1 MSKNNFFSRFVNPY
15 GLKKLS
21 PFETKNGRL
30 RLSKKRLFK
39 LLLIGSS
46 AILAAFIVMIVVFS
60 FDLPKPGQI
69 AQYHPTGSTKIYDR
83 NGKILNDIYGEER
96 RTVIGTADMPK
107 AVKDAT
113 VAIEDRYYYSHHG
126 VNFRAIARA
135 IFVDVVRR
143 SKSQGGSTI
152 TQQLVRNAI
161 DNVGKKK
168 SFTRKIKEV
177 ILALEFEQIHS
188 KDEIITLYLN
198 EIPYGNNFYGIE
210 SASLGYFGIRAK
222 ELDPTLVSDDKE
234 KAKRWAQIAM
244 LTSLPQAPT
253 YYNPYGNHND
263 QLKSRRDI
271 VLQKL
276 ADQGYISNDIAKS
289 AKTYDVLDG
298 VAKSK
303 ENITAPHFV
312 FYIRE
317 QLVDLLGGGQVGE
330 RRLASEGYKVTTT
343 LDLDL
348 QREAEKIISNKA
360 PSIFKSTQASN
371 AALVST
377 DTKTGQILAMVG
389 SVDYNEKKFGSVN
402 VTTANRQPG
411 SSFKPIVYASLFKKN
426 WSPGSTIF
434 DLESTY
440 DQSRGDEIWPHNY
453 SGGGRG
459 PLTIRNALGQSLNI
473 SAIKAQALAGT
484 KEAVDTARDLGISTL
499 EDPEKYGLAMVLGA
513 AEVKMVDMVGA
524 YSVFANNGDLHPVS
538 GILKIED
545 QGGQVIQEWRDQPK
559 QVLDSGIAYEISS
572 ILSDNDARTPTFGA
586 RSPLTLPGRVVAA
599 KTGTTSNYRDA
610 WTIGFTPQIT
620 TAVWVGNNN
629 NKEMTHSGAGAMAAA
644 PIWHDFMVKAHE
656 NKPEEQFTRPD
667 SIKDCTVAKYSNK
680 RPTDVTPPD
689 NIIRDLCTEWQNPT
703 EDDDAW
709 KTVRLYKPD
718 QTKLA
723 NDTTPPSL
731 IATKV
736 FTTIHSE
743 RPTDAIWENPV
754 LRWANDNGISSQN
767 IPTDTYDPNNAGDRL
782 SVSIVSPSDGT
793 TQKGKI
799 TLQSFAESK
808 FGVSHMLMYIDDILV
823 AQPNAPWTAEFDTS
837 SLVDGRHTFKVV
849 ARDLQDQEES
859 ASVIFISY
867 NSATVVDFSNLSA
880 VRSTNRTSVTI
891 FWTTTTEADGL
902 VEYGS
907 TSTYGTQVREN
918 KGEILSH
925 TVVINGLDPVIT
937 YHYRLTSKN
946 SARGISGSTE
956 NATF

>member
-1 MSKNNFFSRFVNPY
+1 M
-15 GLKKLS
+15 
-21 PFETKNGRL
+21 
-30 RLSKKRLFK
+30 
-39 LLLIGSS
+39 
-46 AILAAFIVMIVVFS
+46 AAFIVMVIVFS

-69 AQYHPTGSTKIYDR
+69 AQYHPAGSTKIYDR

-96 RTVIGTADMPK
+96 RTVITSADIPR

-135 IFVDVVRR
+135 IYVDVTRGN
-143 SKSQGGSTI
+143 KSQGGSTI

-210 SASLGYFGIRAK
+210 SAALGYFGVSAK
-222 ELDPTLVSDDKE
+222 ELDPALASEDKE

-244 LTSLPQAPT
+244 LVSLPQAPT
-253 YYNPYGNHND
+253 YYNPYGNRND
-263 QLKSRRDI
+263 QLKWRRDV

-276 ADQGYISNDIAKS
+276 ADQNYISNDMAKS
-289 AKTYDVLDG
+289 AKTYEVLDG

-303 ENITAPHFV
+303 ENITSPHFV

-343 LDLDL
+343 LDSDL
-348 QREAEKIISNKA
+348 QSTAEKIISDKS
-360 PSIFKSTQASN
+360 PSIFKNTQASN
-371 AALVST
+371 AALVSI

-389 SVDYNEKKFGSVN
+389 SVNYNDKKFGSVN
-402 VTTANRQPG
+402 VTTSNRQPG

-440 DQSRGDEIWPHNY
+440 DQSRGNEIWPHNY

-473 SAIKAQALAGT
+473 SAIKSQALAGT
-484 KEAVDTARDLGISTL
+484 KEAVDTARDLGITTL
-499 EDPEKYGLAMVLGA
+499 DEPDKYGLAMVLGA

-524 YSVFANNGDLHPVS
+524 YSVFANGGDLHPVS

-545 QGGQVIQEWRDQPK
+545 QNGQVIQEWKDQPK

-586 RSPLTLPGRVVAA
+586 RSPLTLPGRTVAA

-629 NKEMTHSGAGAMAAA
+629 NKEMARTGAGAMAAA
-644 PIWHDFMVKAHE
+644 PIWHDFMTKAHE

-667 SIKDCTVAKYSNK
+667 SIKDCAVAKYSNK
-680 RPTDVTPPD
+680 RPTSVTPPE
-689 NIIRDLCTEWQNPT
+689 NIVRDICTEWQMPT
-703 EDDDAW
+703 DDDDAW
-709 KTVRLYKPD
+709 KSVKLYKPD

-723 NDTTPPSL
+723 TDDTPPSL
-731 IATKV
+731 VTTKV
-736 FTTIHSE
+736 YTTIHSE
-743 RPTDAIWENPV
+743 RPTDAVWEFPV
-754 LRWANDNGISSQN
+754 LRWANDNGITGQAV
-767 IPTDTYDPNNAGDRL
+767 PTDKYDPSAAADRL
-782 SVSIVSPSDGT
+782 SVSVVSPVNGT
-793 TQKGKI
+793 TVSGKI
-799 TLQSFAESK
+799 VLQSYAESK
-808 FGVSHMLMYIDDILV
+808 FGVSHMFIYIDDILV
-823 AQPNAPWTAEFDTS
+823 AQPNAPWTADFDTA
-837 SLVDGRHTFKVV
+837 SLTDGRHTMKAV

-859 ASVIFISY
+859 ATSIFITR
-867 NSATVVDFSNLSA
+867 NGAATVAISSVSA
-880 VRSTNRTSVTI
+880 VRSSDRTSATI
-891 FWTTTTEADGL
+891 FWSTTPAADGL
-902 VEYGS
+902 VEYGLTTAYS
-907 TSTYGTQVREN
+907 SSVKEN
-918 KGEILSH
+918 KGDVLSH
-925 TVVINGLDPVIT
+925 TIVVSGLDPLQT

-946 SARGISGSTE
+946 STIGISGATE
-956 NATF
+956 DATF